1 VDEGQRISDFAI
13 GGCPDSVESTALS
26 FVRGARS
33 VSTANETTPTPVS
46 RRLVLSAAAAASSL
60 LSVASNSASQEA
72 VQSLPSWNDG
82 TAKKAILDFV
92 QAVTD
97 QSGKSFVA
105 PENRIATF
113 DQDGTLWVEH
123 PNYTQA
129 MFALD
134 RVHAMASQHP
144 EWKSREPFKAVLSND
159 MGAIGKFSEGEWAEI
174 VFLTHSGMSQ
184 AEFQDIV
191 REWLVTARHPRF
203 KRRYTELTYK
213 PMREVMDLL
222 RANKFKTYI
231 VTGGGQDFVRAY
243 ADKIYGVPPEQVIGS
258 LLAVQ
263 FELKD
268 GRPELMRLPK
278 LLFND
283 NFAGKAIGIDL
294 FIGKRPY
301 ASFGN
306 STGDQQML
314 EWTGAGDGPRLNM
327 LVYHDDATREY
338 AYGPGGGLPG
348 THVGTFSQPLL
359 NEAHA
364 KGWLVISMKNDW
376 KRVFGF
382 D

>member
-1 VDEGQRISDFAI
+1 M
-13 GGCPDSVESTALS
+13 
-26 FVRGARS
+26 
-33 VSTANETTPTPVS
+33 S
-46 RRLVLSAAAAASSL
+46 RRLVLRAAAVAPSL
-60 LSVASNSASQEA
+60 LSVASNSAAQEA
-72 VQSLPSWNDG
+72 AQSLPSWNDG
-82 TAKKAILDFV
+82 PAKQAILDFV
-92 QAVTD
+92 RATTD

-123 PNYTQA
+123 PIYTQA

-144 EWKSREPFKAVLSND
+144 EWERRDPFKAVLSND
-159 MGAIGKFSEGEWAEI
+159 MGAIAKFSESDWAEI

-184 AEFQDIV
+184 ADFQDLV
-191 REWLVTARHPRF
+191 REWLATARHPRF
-203 KRRYTELTYK
+203 RRPYTELTYQ
-213 PMREVMDLL
+213 PMREAMELL

-258 LLAVQ
+258 LLALQ
-263 FELKD
+263 FDMKD

-278 LLFND
+278 MLFND

-314 EWTGAGDGPRLNM
+314 EWAGAGDGMRLKM
-327 LVYHDDATREY
+327 LVCHDDAPREY
-338 AYGPGGGLPG
+338 AYGPGGGLPN
-348 THVGTFSQPLL
+348 THVGTFSQSLL

-364 KGWLVISMKNDW
+364 KGWVVISMKNDW
-376 KRVFGF
+376 KRVFRF